1 MPFTFKELNL
11 AAPLLEAVQAL
22 GFTEATPVQEQVF
35 PVAMAGGDLMV
46 SSQTG
51 SGKTAAFLLPL
62 LQQILEA
69 NPNNKPI
76 PGRAEPVVLILCP
89 TRELAQQVAADAID
103 LVKFCRGI
111 RIATIMGGMPYGKQI
126 AQIKGAQVVVATPGR
141 LLDLNDSRAIRL
153 DKVKSLVVDEADRM
167 LDLGFA
173 DDLEAI
179 HGRCENLQQTLMF
192 SATFA
197 PRIMELAAE
206 LVNNPT
212 RVELAHA
219 GDLHTNITQTM
230 HWADS
235 VSHKHK
241 ILRHWLADPSLDQA
255 VIFAST
261 QIESED
267 IAENLRADGYAAS
280 ALHGAMPQ
288 AVRNRRLDSLRKGV
302 TKILVATDV
311 AARGID
317 VPTISHVI
325 NFGLPMKPEDYTHRI
340 GRTGRAGRSGVA
352 ITLAQHSERVKIRA
366 IERFTQ
372 QPLPASVIPGLEPQ
386 KKAEHSSSG
395 RPGARSGG
403 AGRSGGGRSDRGFG
417 GSGGGGGAS
426 RGGPNRSS
434 FGGSEGG
441 QNSSGGGSSAPRS
454 YSNSSSSNS
463 GANSSG
469 APSRSNFAGSEG
481 NSSSSE
487 RRPSAP
493 SEGFKSNSDDKYGRG
508 KRSDDKKSFGPSN
521 AAPRTS
527 AKPFGEQARR
537 QPSGPAGDS
546 EQRYTGAGAAGKEN
560 RFSKDR
566 SSRPTGGRPAGG
578 GSGGNSGGRPAGGD
592 KPSAFRPR

>member
-1 MPFTFKELNL
+1 MSVSFKELLL
-11 AAPLLEAVQAL
+11 AEPLLQAVEAL
-22 GFTEATPVQEQVF
+22 GFTFATPVQEQVI
-35 PVAMAGGDLMV
+35 PTAISGGDLMV

-62 LQQILEA
+62 LNQIIA
-69 NPNNKPI
+69 SNPTGKPI

-111 RIATIMGGMPYGKQI
+111 RVATIMGGMPYGKQI
-126 AQIKGAQVVVATPGR
+126 AQIKGAQLVVATPGR

-153 DKVKSLVVDEADRM
+153 DKVQHLVVDEADRM

-179 HGRCENLQQTLMF
+179 HRRCETLQQTLMF

-197 PRIMELAAE
+197 PRIMELAHE

-212 RVELAHA
+212 RIELAHA
-219 GDLHTNITQTM
+219 GDVHASITQTM

-235 VSHKHK
+235 VAHKHK
-241 ILRHWLADPSLDQA
+241 ILRHWLADPTLDQA

-261 QIESED
+261 QVESED

-340 GRTGRAGRSGVA
+340 GRTGRAGRNGTA
-352 ITLAQHSERVKIRA
+352 ITIAQHSERIKIRA
-366 IERFTQ
+366 IERFIQ
-372 QPLPASVIPGLEPQ
+372 QTLAASVIPGLEPQ
-386 KKAEHSSSG
+386 KKPETASHS
-395 RPGARSGG
+395 RSGP
-403 AGRSGGGRSDRGFG
+403 RSANRN
-417 GSGGGGGAS
+417 GGGGGNGG
-426 RGGPNRSS
+426 RGRTPNRS
-434 FGGSEGG
+434 
-441 QNSSGGGSSAPRS
+441 A
-454 YSNSSSSNS
+454 
-463 GANSSG
+463 
-469 APSRSNFAGSEG
+469 FAGSGIGGGEK
-481 NSSSSE
+481 
-487 RRPSAP
+487 RAP
-493 SEGFKSNSDDKYGRG
+493 SDESKGNKYGKG
-508 KRSDDKKSFGPSN
+508 QRSEDRKTEPKTYVPTKT
-521 AAPRTS
+521 P
-527 AKPFGEQARR
+527 AKPFGDFVAKPGNASTKPEERFAGSRGNHAPGR
-537 QPSGPAGDS
+537 ERSGKSFGKPAF
-546 EQRYTGAGAAGKEN
+546 K
-560 RFSKDR
+560 
-566 SSRPTGGRPAGG
+566 GR
-578 GSGGNSGGRPAGGD
+578 
-592 KPSAFRPR
+592 